1 MARNVDESPPA
12 TPERLLDR
20 PLSDQRR
27 NVSFDP
33 AQFGMA
39 AVSLELLHPGEES
52 PADFFLPLF
61 SVEHQKVEMSPA
73 CLRGEVFKTA
83 WRDRLLQA
91 NQATV
96 YVPLA
101 QAPDVTGFFARMA
114 TAVLGDP
121 NRPLREKRQVVREV
135 ACLNLQTIFT
145 ADISSQAL
153 KQSLRQTQ
161 DMVAVLGGDP
171 QLLRNMGDL
180 LRSDSDLFNH
190 CVNVCMIGMAF
201 GRFVKLPEPTLHS
214 LGMAGMLHDMGYGQ
228 IDVKA
233 LKKHGDL
240 TADEWHLVRQHS
252 RKGYQLLMQIATV
265 SYDVLSAVAS
275 HHENWDGS
283 GYPAGTAAERIPQ
296 MARILRVVDAFDAMT
311 SERPY
316 RPALKAFEAAQQ
328 ILEGAGSKYEPRLAA
343 AFLRFLAE
351 HFVSAE

>member
-1 MARNVDESPPA
+1 MAQSSDDSGA
-12 TPERLLDR
+12 TQERLLDK
-20 PLSDQRR
+20 PLGDQRQ

-33 AQFGMA
+33 AAFGMA
-39 AVSLELLHPGEES
+39 AVSLELLQPGEES

-61 SVEHQKVEMSPA
+61 NMEQKKVEMSPA
-73 CLRGEVFKTA
+73 CLRGEIFKTA

-91 NQATV
+91 DQATV

-153 KQSLRQTQ
+153 KHSLRQTQ
-161 DMVAVLGGDP
+161 DLVSVLGGDP
-171 QLLRNMGDL
+171 QLLKNMGDL

-190 CVNVCMIGMAF
+190 CVNVCMISMAF
-201 GRFVKLPEPTLHS
+201 GRFIKLPEQSLES

-228 IDVKA
+228 LNVKV

-240 TADEWHLVRQHS
+240 TDDEWQIVRLHP
-252 RKGYQLLMQIATV
+252 RKGYQALMQISTV
-265 SYDVLSAVAS
+265 SYDVLSAVVA
-275 HHENWDGS
+275 HHENWDGT
-283 GYPAGTAAERIPQ
+283 GYPGAVAEARIPQ
-296 MARILRVVDAFDAMT
+296 MARVLRVVDAFDAMT

-328 ILEGAGSKYEPRLAA
+328 ILEGAGTKYEPRLAA

-351 HFVSAE
+351 HFVSD

>member
-1 MARNVDESPPA
+1 MATASEEPPA
-12 TPERLLDR
+12 NPERLLDR
-20 PLSDQRR
+20 PLGDQRR
-27 NVSFDP
+27 NVNFDP

-61 SVEHQKVEMSPA
+61 NLEQKKVEMSPA
-73 CLRGEVFKTA
+73 CLRGEVFKSA

-91 NQATV
+91 NQVTV
-96 YVPLA
+96 YVPLD

-135 ACLNLQTIFT
+135 ACLNLQTIFS

-161 DMVAVLGGDP
+161 DLVGVLGGDP
-171 QLLRNMGDL
+171 QLLKNMGDL

-190 CVNVCMIGMAF
+190 CVNVCMIAMAF
-201 GRFVKLPEPTLHS
+201 GRFLKLPEQS
-214 LGMAGMLHDMGYGQ
+214 LQAIGVAGMLHDMGYGQ
-228 IDVKA
+228 LNVKA

-240 TADEWHLVRQHS
+240 TQDEWQLVRQHP
-252 RKGYQLLMQIATV
+252 RKGYQTLMQISTV
-265 SYDVLSAVAS
+265 SYDVLAAVTC

-283 GYPAGTAAERIPQ
+283 GYPGGLAAERIPQ

-311 SERPY
+311 SDRPH

-351 HFVSAE
+351 HFVSGD